1 MTTPD
6 PILLLGQIANGDEEA
21 LRTLYVEYH
30 PRLHRYLW
38 GLLDG
43 DGCAV
48 EEALQDTFLAVWR
61 AAGARGEAKVATWLF
76 QIAHNLTLHSRWAAA
91 RREGSLKLRA
101 Y

>member
-61 AAGARGEAKVATWLF
+61 AAGGLPWGGESRHLALPDRA
-76 QIAHNLTLHSRWAAA
+76 QPCAALTLGRRSA
-91 RREGSLKLRA
+91 REV
-101 Y
+101 